1 MGNMCGGVPANDGN
15 NLNNRRNKGQQG
27 LSKEAKLL
35 LLGSGES
42 GKSTVFKQI
51 KKQHGNGYTNEELK
65 NAKNSIYANVLH
77 TLRSLGEQ
85 CIKANLEL
93 EPGNIERAKRMIEL
107 VENDSSLLVT
117 ASSRYTVDVAN
128 DVAALWADKKVQEMF
143 NRRYE
148 FHVFDGAGYFFQD
161 LERLRPPN
169 YTPTFEDILRC
180 RMKTVGIIEIGFQV
194 GDTYFKL
201 FDVGGQ
207 RNERK
212 KWIHHF
218 DGVTAVIF
226 VASMSDYDQKCY
238 EDDITNRMTES
249 MDLFDEMVNGTWF
262 KDTSIMLFL
271 NKTDIFREKIKRTDL
286 KVCFPEYNGGC
297 NYDNASAF
305 IKNKFLELNKYDK
318 SRIYVH
324 MTEATNT
331 NDISKVFD
339 QVKEIVI
346 SKNKTN
352 PV

>member
-1 MGNMCGGVPANDGN
+1 MCSGGGGGTQPASKNLQRGGGNM
-15 NLNNRRNKGQQG
+15 
-27 LSKEAKLL
+27 SKEAKLL

-51 KKQHGNGYTNEELK
+51 KKNYGSGYTPDELK
-65 NAKNSIYANVLH
+65 NAKNTIYANILH
-77 TLRSLGEQ
+77 TMKALSEA
-85 CIKANLEL
+85 CIKNDLDL
-93 EPGNIERAKRMIEL
+93 EPGNMDRAKRMAEIVGNESGL
-107 VENDSSLLVT
+107 IIN

-128 DVAALWADKKVQEMF
+128 DVAALWADKKVQDMF
-143 NRRYE
+143 NHRYD

-161 LERLRPPN
+161 LERLAPPN
-169 YTPTFEDILRC
+169 YMPTFEDILRC

-194 GDTYFKL
+194 GDIYFKL

-226 VASMSDYDQKCY
+226 VASMSDFDQKCY

-271 NKTDIFREKIKRTDL
+271 NKTDIFREKIKNTDL
-286 KVCFPEYNGGC
+286 KVCFPEYEGG
-297 NYDNASAF
+297 NDFDSASTF
-305 IKNKFLELNKYDK
+305 IKNKFLNLNKYDK
-318 SRIYVH
+318 GRIFVH

-331 NDISKVFD
+331 EDISKVFD
-339 QVKEIVI
+339 QVKEII
-346 SKNKTN
+346 INKNKSN
-352 PV
+352 AV

>member
-1 MGNMCGGVPANDGN
+1 MGNMCGGVPAKDGN

>member
-1 MGNMCGGVPANDGN
+1 MCAGGTTTAADSN
-15 NLNNRRNKGQQG
+15 NLNNRRKGGQG
-27 LSKEAKLL
+27 LNKEAKLL

-51 KKQHGNGYTNEELK
+51 KKHHGNGYTQEELK
-65 NAKNSIYANVLH
+65 NAKNSIYANILH
-77 TLRSLGEQ
+77 TLRALGDQ
-85 CIKANLEL
+85 CIKANLDL
-93 EPGNIERAKRMIEL
+93 DPGNVERAKRMIEL
-107 VENDSSLLVT
+107 VDNDSSLLVT

-128 DVAALWADKKVQEMF
+128 DVQALWSDKKVQEMF

-194 GDTYFKL
+194 GDIYFKL

-226 VASMSDYDQKCY
+226 VASMSDFDQKCY
-238 EDDITNRMTES
+238 EDDVTNRMKES
-249 MDLFDEMVNGTWF
+249 MDLFDEMINGTWF

-271 NKTDIFREKIKRTDL
+271 NKTDIFREKIKHTDL
-286 KVCFPEYNGGC
+286 KVCFPDYDGG
-297 NYDNASAF
+297 NDYDNASTF
-305 IKNKFLELNKYDK
+305 IKNKFLDLNKYDK

-324 MTEATNT
+324 MTEATNS
-331 NDISKVFD
+331 DQLQAVFD
-339 QVKEIVI
+339 QVKEIIVN
-346 SKNKTN
+346 KNKTK
-352 PV
+352 PL